1 MSARDGAAPNY
12 GLEVAMSE
20 FLGSNPG
27 LLPLVIF
34 FGRIIDVSLGTLR
47 IVFVSRGARHI
58 APVVG
63 FVEIF
68 IWVVVIAQ
76 VLKHADGWLAYFTY
90 AAGYAAGTYVGLT
103 LEGRI
108 GFGYAILRMFS
119 TQSAASLVLDLNQ
132 KGFGATLI
140 KGEGAVNNVNIVE
153 SVVRR
158 VNIKKVE
165 QIMEAFDPEAFV
177 TIEDV
182 RTRHKGI
189 FAKYF

>member
-1 MSARDGAAPNY
+1 MG
-12 GLEVAMSE
+12 E
-20 FLGSNPG
+20 FFETYSWA
-27 LLPLVIF
+27 LPLVIF
-34 FGRIIDVSLGTLR
+34 CGRIIDVSLGTLR

-68 IWVVVIAQ
+68 IWIVVIAQ
-76 VLKHADGWLAYFTY
+76 VFAHADGFVSYFAY
-90 AAGYAAGTYVGLT
+90 AAGYAAGTFVGLT
-103 LEGRI
+103 LENKI
-108 GFGYAILRMFS
+108 GFGYAIVRVFS
-119 TQSAASLVLDLNQ
+119 KIAAAGLIADLNHS
-132 KGFGATLI
+132 GFGATMI
-140 KGEGAVNNVNIVE
+140 KGEGAMVKINIIE

-158 VNIKKVE
+158 VDIKNVE
-165 QIMEAFDPEAFV
+165 KIMEKHDPAAFM